1 METNEY
7 ILKDDK
13 TLIIKD
19 GVKILREQ
27 VYSKLKVKKLIL
39 SDSVLEIE
47 GFAFYNNNIEEAQSL
62 TISK

>member
-19 GVKILREQ
+19 GVKVLREQ

-47 GFAFYNNNIEEAQSL
+47 GFAFYIKAH
-62 TISK
+62 T